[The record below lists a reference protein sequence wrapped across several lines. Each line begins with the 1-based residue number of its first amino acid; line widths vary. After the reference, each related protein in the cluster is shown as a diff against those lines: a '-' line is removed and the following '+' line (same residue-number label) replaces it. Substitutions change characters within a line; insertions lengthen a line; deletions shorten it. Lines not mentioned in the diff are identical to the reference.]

1 MKFFDLYRGAA
12 AKNKSLLCVGL
23 DQAEFEF
30 NKKIVD
36 QTADLVCAYK
46 PNVAFYEAEGAR
58 GVEQLK
64 AICDYI
70 HTSYPGIPVIIDAKR
85 GDIGSTNEAYAKY
98 IFEYLGGDSVTLHPY
113 QGIGALAAFE
123 KYEDKGL
130 FVLCRT
136 SNPESDEYQ
145 KEMWEKLAIDIV
157 GRDGGKK
164 QWGLVF
170 GATHPEELKRVREI
184 VGEMV
189 LLVPG
194 VGTQGGSIDQV
205 LNNENSRGLDM
216 IINASRSIAQAKDP
230 RGAAKELQLLTNIY
244 SAWKE

>member
-23 DQAEFEF
+23 DQADFEF

-98 IFEYLGGDSVTLHPY
+98 VFEYLGGDSVTLHPY

-145 KEMWEKLAIDIV
+145 KEIWEKLAIDIV

-194 VGTQGGSIDQV
+194 VGTQGGNIDQV
-205 LNNENSRGLDM
+205 LNNENSHGLDM
-216 IINASRSIAQAKDP
+216 IINASRSIAQAINP
-230 RGAAKELQLLTNIY
+230 RE
-244 SAWKE
+244 SARQIQMVTQGIFEK

>member
-1 MKFFDLYRGAA
+1 MSFFDMYRGAA
-12 AKNKSLLCVGL
+12 VKNKSLLCVGL
-23 DQAEFEF
+23 DQADFEF

-70 HTSYPGIPVIIDAKR
+70 HSSYPGIPVITDAKR

-98 IFEYLGGDSVTLHPY
+98 VFEYLGGDSVTLHPY

-145 KEMWEKLAIDIV
+145 QEMWEKVAKDV
-157 GRDGGKK
+157 VARDSGKK

-170 GATHPEELKRVREI
+170 GATHPEELKRAREI

-194 VGTQGGSIDQV
+194 VGAQGGSIDQV
-205 LNNENSRGLDM
+205 LNKENSRGLDM
-216 IINASRSIAQAKDP
+216 IINVSRSIAQANDP
-230 RGAAKELQLLTNIY
+230 REAAKELQNRTISYL
-244 SAWKE
+244 W

>member
-23 DQAEFEF
+23 DQADFEF

-70 HTSYPGIPVIIDAKR
+70 HSSYHGIPVIIDAKR

-98 IFEYLGGDSVTLHPY
+98 VFEYLGGDSVTLHPY

-205 LNNENSRGLDM
+205 LNKENSRGLDM
-216 IINASRSIAQAKDP
+216 IINASRSIAQTMNP
-230 RGAAKELQLLTNIY
+230 REAAKEYTKIMTEY
-244 SAWKE
+244 V

>member
-1 MKFFDLYRGAA
+1 MKFFDLYKKAA
-12 AKNKSLLCVGL
+12 VKNNSLLCVGL
-23 DQAEFEF
+23 DQADFEF
-30 NKKIVD
+30 NKKLVD

-46 PNVAFYEAEGAR
+46 PNVAFYEAEGAK

-70 HTSYPGIPVIIDAKR
+70 HSSYPGIPLIIDAKR

-98 IFEYLGGDSVTLHPY
+98 VFEYLGGDAVTLHPY
-113 QGIGALAAFE
+113 QGIGALTAFE

-136 SNPESDEYQ
+136 SNPESEEYQ
-145 KEMWEKLAIDIV
+145 GNMWEKIAHDVVL
-157 GRDGGKK
+157 RDHGMK

-170 GATHPEELKRVREI
+170 GATHPEELKRAREI
-184 VGEMV
+184 VGDMV

-194 VGTQGGSIDQV
+194 IGTQGGRVDQV
-205 LNNENSRGLDM
+205 LNKENSRGLDM
-216 IINASRSIAQAKDP
+216 IINASRSISQAKDP
-230 RGAAKELQLLTNIY
+230 REVAIGIKRQVQLLMHGLN
-244 SAWKE
+244 